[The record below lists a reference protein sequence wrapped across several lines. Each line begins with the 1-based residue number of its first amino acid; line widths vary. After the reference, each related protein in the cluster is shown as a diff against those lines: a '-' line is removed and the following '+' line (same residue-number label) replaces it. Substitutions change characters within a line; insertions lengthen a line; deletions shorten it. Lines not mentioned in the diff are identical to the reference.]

1 MACEIL
7 QDLCQDLANIFWKG
21 QIVNILD
28 LGAHGLCC
36 DFSALPGGFNLPSG
50 SLAFPSQPLCSALS
64 GCSEVHGASYS
75 GVERPSVP
83 GQLQDKAANEVV
95 KAKIKDAV
103 FGGFVVVAELLS
115 RVQLFETLWTA
126 AHQASLSFTV
136 SQGFTQV
143 PVK

>member
-1 MACEIL
+1 M
-7 QDLCQDLANIFWKG
+7 
-21 QIVNILD
+21 D

-36 DFSALPGGFNLPSG
+36 DFSALPGGFNSPSG
-50 SLAFPSQPLCSALS
+50 SLAFPTQPLCSALS

-83 GQLQDKAANEVV
+83 GQLQDKGANEVV

-103 FGGFVVVAELLS
+103 FGGFVVVVVELLS

-126 AHQASLSFTV
+126 AYQASLSFTV
-136 SQGFTQV
+136 SQGFTKV